1 MLFHT
6 VLVSAI
12 LPPRRQWCHV
22 HVSRGA
28 VREQNLHS
36 TPKWRP
42 EGEVK
47 CTVLV
52 HENILSGEQ
61 PELRTASSAARAE
74 KKETKAQLSRA
85 RKPRRGVQWGKAPLN
100 FRLNSVRLYDWLGAA
115 ETLRPTN
122 APPSLEAQ
130 YRGLWKTCQE
140 KFINKP
146 QNLMLTVSKTSTYC
160 GGYANGRTR
169 QWMRKNTAGTKMKFG
184 ARKFCQP
191 RRLPRSWREVAARR
205 PISAKNCP
213 FALDGTKQIS
223 VCQKR
228 CTPRISRRCTHSP
241 AESRW

>member
-1 MLFHT
+1 
-6 VLVSAI
+6 
-12 LPPRRQWCHV
+12 
-22 HVSRGA
+22 

-36 TPKWRP
+36 TPNWRP

-61 PELRTASSAARAE
+61 PELRTASSAVRAE

-85 RKPRRGVQWGKAPLN
+85 RKPRRGVQWGKAPLD

-115 ETLRPTN
+115 KTLRPTN

-160 GGYANGRTR
+160 GVYASVRTWR
-169 QWMRKNTAGTKMKFG
+169 WMRKNTADTKMKIG
-184 ARKFCQP
+184 ARKFREA
-191 RRLPRSWREVAARR
+191 RRERRSWREVVARR
-205 PISAKNCP
+205 PVNVEICR
-213 FALDGTKQIS
+213 FALDGSKQIS
-223 VCQKR
+223 VCGK
-228 CTPRISRRCTHSP
+228 
-241 AESRW
+241 